1 MTDARM
7 AVQQALLG
15 RQGLMRTL
23 GAQVVHVSP
32 GEVHVRVP
40 LTDAA
45 TQHDDF
51 MHAGAFTAV
60 MDSACG
66 AAALGLWNLGAW
78 DDAVGVLTSEFKVN
92 FLRPARGDVT
102 ARGRVLKSGRT
113 QTVCIAEAWATGRG
127 GADELIAVM
136 TATMVPVRPRS
147 AG

>member
-1 MTDARM
+1 MTEARM
-7 AVQQALLG
+7 AVQQALFD

-23 GAQVVHVSP
+23 GAQVVHASP

-40 LTDAA
+40 LTDAT

-66 AAALGLWNLGAW
+66 AAALGLW

-136 TATMVPVRPRS
+136 TATMVPVRPR
-147 AG
+147 